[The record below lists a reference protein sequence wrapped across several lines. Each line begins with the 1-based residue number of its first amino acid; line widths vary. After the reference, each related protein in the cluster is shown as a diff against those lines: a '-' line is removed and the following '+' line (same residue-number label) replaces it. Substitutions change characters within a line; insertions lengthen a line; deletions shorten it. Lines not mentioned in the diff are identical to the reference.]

1 MKKNLSY
8 FKVLPIV
15 IFFNALPIEAQEYPT
30 DRLFIKHFKKA
41 NCLRIVEER
50 VKNLKTK
57 REMTLEH
64 ELHLNNNI
72 WNKIRTKLPLSN
84 GEKKR
89 LFKLREKVFLSKT
102 LNSKKLWA
110 MKEKEFNELRSKC
123 K

>member
-1 MKKNLSY
+1 
-8 FKVLPIV
+8 
-15 IFFNALPIEAQEYPT
+15 
-30 DRLFIKHFKKA
+30 
-41 NCLRIVEER
+41 
-50 VKNLKTK
+50 
-57 REMTLEH
+57 MTLEH

-72 WNKIRTKLPLSN
+72 WNKIRTKLPLSK

-89 LFKLREKVFLSKT
+89 LFKLRANVFLSKT